1 MSRESYV
8 NVYKPSVLDRL
19 LDARELRHGQ
29 TLLQLEESILRDLQ
43 DLLNTRRP
51 PEYQFASLESASRT
65 VANFGLM
72 DFAHLELL
80 SPGGRQTVLDHIKSV
95 IETYEP
101 RLSSVEVIERS
112 GESLEKLAKH
122 DYHKGAIYLQIKAR
136 LKGNPGPEVSF
147 ETILEL
153 AKGAH
158 TVKKELS

>member
-1 MSRESYV
+1 MSSEPFV

-19 LDARELRHGQ
+19 LDAREMRHGQ

-51 PEYQFASLESASRT
+51 PEEQFATLETASRT

-80 SPGGRQTVLDHIKSV
+80 SPRSREQVLDHIKIV

-101 RLSSVEVIERS
+101 RLTEVEVMERS
-112 GESLEKLAKH
+112 GEDLEKLAKN
-122 DYHKGAIYLQIKAR
+122 DFHKGAIYLQIKAR

>member
-1 MSRESYV
+1 MSSEPFV
-8 NVYKPSVLDRL
+8 NVYKPSMLDRL

-43 DLLNTRRP
+43 DLLNSRRP
-51 PEYQFASLESASRT
+51 PQSQFASLPAVART
-65 VANFGLM
+65 TANFGLM

-80 SPGGRQTVLDHIKSV
+80 SPAGRQSVLDHIKGV
-95 IETYEP
+95 IENYEP
-101 RLSSVEVIERS
+101 RLTSVEVIERR
-112 GESLEKLAKH
+112 GEELEKLAKN
-122 DYHKGAIYLQIKAR
+122 DYHKGALYLQIKAN

>member
-1 MSRESYV
+1 MSSEPFV
-8 NVYKPSVLDRL
+8 NVYRPSIMDRL
-19 LDARELRHGQ
+19 LKAKDLRHGQ

-51 PEYQFASLESASRT
+51 PEEQFVSLEAVSRT

-80 SPGGRQTVLDHIKSV
+80 SPDGRQHVLDHIKDV

-101 RLSSVEVIERS
+101 RLTRVEVEERR
-112 GESLEKLAKH
+112 GEDLEKLAKN
-122 DYHKGAIYLQIKAR
+122 DYHKGAIFLQIKAR

>member
-1 MSRESYV
+1 MSNDPFV
-8 NVYKPSVLDRL
+8 NVYKPSMLDRL
-19 LDARELRHGQ
+19 LDAKELRHGQ

-43 DLLNTRRP
+43 DLLNSRRP
-51 PEYQFASLESASRT
+51 PENQFISLPEASRT
-65 VANFGLM
+65 TANFGIM

-80 SPGGRQTVLDHIKSV
+80 SSAGRQAVLDHIRVV

-101 RLSSVEVIERS
+101 RLSSVEVIERR
-112 GESLEKLAKH
+112 GEELEKMAKR
-122 DYHKGAIYLQIKAR
+122 DYHKGAIYLQVKAN